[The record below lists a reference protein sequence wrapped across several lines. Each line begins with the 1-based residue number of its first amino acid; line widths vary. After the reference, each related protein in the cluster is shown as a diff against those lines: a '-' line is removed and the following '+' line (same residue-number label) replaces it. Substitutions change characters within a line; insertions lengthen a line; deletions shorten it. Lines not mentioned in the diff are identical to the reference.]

1 MGGIRGLFGLGEE
14 MPKVQRERHSG
25 RFAPLVNAGF
35 FPFGFAQG
43 QNDEHKTNNNSE
55 SRNRSPSGMTNKKD
69 NSRDNC

>member
-43 QNDEHKTNNNSE
+43 QNDEHKVTTTTAKAE
-55 SRNRSPSGMTNKKD
+55 TDPLRG
-69 NSRDNC
+69 